1 MCRQQYLLHLLLV
14 IYVVFCGGQVL
25 QFGKCPDVK
34 TMQYFDVEA
43 FLGQW
48 YEIERFPIWYEQYG
62 DCAYKRLQYCGRRV
76 EIEHVYVRDGVQF
89 VLHLNTTYI
98 PGHEAVFEIHESN
111 IDPIGIPFSVIST
124 DYKNYAVVYGCKNN
138 ESLGLKYIFSLG
150 FNRGNPLYLNELL
163 IGSECELVYVAA
175 IYMEIHAMNQRTT
188 ICGSHKELLRAG
200 IEPATRCAAASCPAT
215 APTLLPNIQNY
226 SDKINIILTCDVLC
240 YVDVD
245 AFGIHQPYSLVHI
258 RA

>member
-138 ESLGLKYIFSLG
+138 ESLGLKYISAWILS
-150 FNRGNPLYLNELL
+150 RQSTLPEEYLKLAYRDVN
-163 IGSECELVYVAA
+163 SVPYVSQ
-175 IYMEIHAMNQRTT
+175 IYMEKVNHSASRCT
-188 ICGSHKELLRAG
+188 SHW
-200 IEPATRCAAASCPAT
+200 T
-215 APTLLPNIQNY
+215 AHIQPIYFNE
-226 SDKINIILTCDVLC
+226 DEQN
-240 YVDVD
+240 
-245 AFGIHQPYSLVHI
+245 
-258 RA
+258 